1 MALFKKNTPFYDPYD
16 EYESDIPEAVSDE
29 PGAVQNDNSAPAF
42 GGLNIG
48 GSNIEL
54 KVVRPEKYSD
64 ATMIADHLLCN
75 RTVVLNLENTDKAT
89 SHRLIEFLGGVTYAL
104 SGGIKKVAND
114 TFIITPNNVSVSES
128 QVATEEDEEP
138 QPIGFT
144 SEEDEEE

>member
-1 MALFKKNTPFYDPYD
+1 MALFKKNTPYYDPYD
-16 EYESDIPEAVSDE
+16 DYEAEVNEAAHDE
-29 PGAVQNDNSAPAF
+29 PKAIQEESASAF

-64 ATMIADHLLCN
+64 ATIIADHLLSN

-89 SHRLIEFLGGVTYAL
+89 AHRLIEFLGGVTYAL

-128 QVATEEDEEP
+128 QISSDEEDDEP

-144 SEEDEEE
+144 SEEDDE

>member
-1 MALFKKNTPFYDPYD
+1 MALFKKNSPYFDPYD
-16 EYESDIPEAVSDE
+16 DYEADTPEAISEEPKAIADE
-29 PGAVQNDNSAPAF
+29 SASPF

-54 KVVRPEKYSD
+54 KVVRPERYSD
-64 ATMIADHLLCN
+64 ATQIADHLLCN

-89 SHRLIEFLGGVTYAL
+89 AHRLIEFLGGVTYAL

-128 QVATEEDEEP
+128 QMVSEEEEEDEP

-144 SEEDEEE
+144 SDEDEE

>member
-1 MALFKKNTPFYDPYD
+1 MALFKKNTPYFDPYD
-16 EYESDIPEAVSDE
+16 EYESDANEAVSEE
-29 PGAVQNDNSAPAF
+29 PKAVKEESASAF

-64 ATMIADHLLCN
+64 ATQIADHLLCN

-128 QVATEEDEEP
+128 QITSDSEGDEPQPVGFTSDEDEE
-138 QPIGFT
+138 
-144 SEEDEEE
+144 

>member
-1 MALFKKNTPFYDPYD
+1 MALFKKNSPYYDPYED
-16 EYESDIPEAVSDE
+16 YDADVNETHEEE
-29 PGAVQNDNSAPAF
+29 PKAIQEDASAF

-48 GSNIEL
+48 GGNIEL

-64 ATMIADHLLCN
+64 ATLIADHLLSN

-89 SHRLIEFLGGVTYAL
+89 AHRLIEFLGGVTYAL

-128 QVATEEDEEP
+128 KVTSDENEEPKPVGFTSDEDEE
-138 QPIGFT
+138 
-144 SEEDEEE
+144 

>member
-1 MALFKKNTPFYDPYD
+1 MALFKKNSPYYDPYD
-16 EYESDIPEAVSDE
+16 EYEPDTSDAVSEE
-29 PGAVQNDNSAPAF
+29 PKALSDSASSPF

-54 KVVRPEKYSD
+54 KVVRPERYSD
-64 ATMIADHLLCN
+64 ATQIADHLLCN

-89 SHRLIEFLGGVTYAL
+89 AHRLIEFLGGVTYAL

-128 QVATEEDEEP
+128 QMVSEEEDDEP

-144 SEEDEEE
+144 SDEDED

>member
-1 MALFKKNTPFYDPYD
+1 MALFKKNTPYFDPYD
-16 EYESDIPEAVSDE
+16 DYEADVTEAQDNE
-29 PGAVQNDNSAPAF
+29 PKAIQEENASPF

-64 ATMIADHLLCN
+64 ATQIADHLLCN

-128 QVATEEDEEP
+128 QMTSEEEDDEPQPVGFTSDEDEE
-138 QPIGFT
+138 
-144 SEEDEEE
+144 

>member
-1 MALFKKNTPFYDPYD
+1 MALFKKNSPYYDPYED
-16 EYESDIPEAVSDE
+16 YDADVNEAAQEE
-29 PGAVQNDNSAPAF
+29 PKAVQEDASAF

-48 GSNIEL
+48 GGNIEL

-64 ATMIADHLLCN
+64 ATLIADHLLSN

-89 SHRLIEFLGGVTYAL
+89 AHRLIEFLGGVTYAL

-128 QVATEEDEEP
+128 KVVSEEDEDP
-138 QPIGFT
+138 KPIGFT
-144 SEEDEEE
+144 SDEDEE

>member
-1 MALFKKNTPFYDPYD
+1 MALFKKNSPYYDPYD
-16 EYESDIPEAVSDE
+16 EYEVDATDAVSEE
-29 PGAVQNDNSAPAF
+29 PKALADDTSSPF

-54 KVVRPEKYSD
+54 KVVRPERYSD
-64 ATMIADHLLCN
+64 ATQIADHLLCN

-89 SHRLIEFLGGVTYAL
+89 AHRLIEFLGGVTYAL

-128 QVATEEDEEP
+128 QMVSEEEDDEP

-144 SEEDEEE
+144 SDEDEE

>member
-1 MALFKKNTPFYDPYD
+1 MALFKKNTPYYDPYD
-16 EYESDIPEAVSDE
+16 DYETETNDVAHDE
-29 PGAVQNDNSAPAF
+29 PKAIQEESASSF

-64 ATMIADHLLCN
+64 ATLIADHLLSN

-89 SHRLIEFLGGVTYAL
+89 AHRLIEFLGGVTYAL

-128 QVATEEDEEP
+128 QVSSDEEDDEP

-144 SEEDEEE
+144 SDEDDE

>member
-1 MALFKKNTPFYDPYD
+1 MALFKKNSPYYDPYED
-16 EYESDIPEAVSDE
+16 YDADVNEAAQEE
-29 PGAVQNDNSAPAF
+29 PKAIQEDASAF

-48 GSNIEL
+48 GGNIEL

-64 ATMIADHLLCN
+64 ATLIADHLLSN

-89 SHRLIEFLGGVTYAL
+89 AHRLIEFLGGVTYAL

-128 QVATEEDEEP
+128 KVVSEEDEDP
-138 QPIGFT
+138 KPIGFT
-144 SEEDEEE
+144 SDEDEE